1 MIGFRVRI
9 TSTQQTNSPILR
21 GIDMFDNWTYVEW
34 MLLIYNIIAV
44 IVVVWF
50 LRKKIKSKLH
60 EVELRQNQ
68 QTKRRREQAKL
79 NSQENEKK

>member
-1 MIGFRVRI
+1 
-9 TSTQQTNSPILR
+9 
-21 GIDMFDNWTYVEW
+21 MFDNGTYVEW

>member
-1 MIGFRVRI
+1 MIGFRVRV

>member
-9 TSTQQTNSPILR
+9 TLTQQTNSPILR

>member
-9 TSTQQTNSPILR
+9 TSAQQTNSPILR

>member
-1 MIGFRVRI
+1 
-9 TSTQQTNSPILR
+9 
-21 GIDMFDNWTYVEW
+21 MFDNWTYVEW
-34 MLLIYNIIAV
+34 MFLIYNIIAV

>member
-9 TSTQQTNSPILR
+9 TLTQQTNSPILR

-79 NSQENEKK
+79 KSQENEKK

>member
-9 TSTQQTNSPILR
+9 TSTQQTSSPILR

>member
-1 MIGFRVRI
+1 
-9 TSTQQTNSPILR
+9 
-21 GIDMFDNWTYVEW
+21 MFDNWTYVEW

-68 QTKRRREQAKL
+68 QTKRRREQVKL

>member
-79 NSQENEKK
+79 KSQENEKK

>member
-1 MIGFRVRI
+1 
-9 TSTQQTNSPILR
+9 
-21 GIDMFDNWTYVEW
+21 MFDNWTYVEW

>member
-1 MIGFRVRI
+1 
-9 TSTQQTNSPILR
+9 
-21 GIDMFDNWTYVEW
+21 MFDNWTYVEW

-79 NSQENEKK
+79 KSQENEKK